1 MADLLWEVDD
11 GVGLITLNRPES
23 KNAFSDQMLDRWEE
37 VLVSARHDDAVRVIV
52 LTGAGDAFCAGG
64 DVKAIAQS
72 SGPVVASG
80 AGARRNLIDN
90 VHRIP
95 LALDRLDI
103 PVIAAVNGPAVGAGM
118 DMALMCDIRFC
129 ARSARFSEGYVRA
142 GLIPGD
148 GGCYF
153 LPRLV
158 GLAKALELLLSAE
171 FVDAEEAH
179 RLGIVNRV
187 YDDERLLDETMA
199 FAAKL
204 AQSPP
209 VHLQLIKR
217 NVYQSY
223 GADLRTA
230 LELAASHMG
239 LVRTLADSAEA
250 VAALR
255 ERRPGTYTG
264 T

>member
-1 MADLLWEVDD
+1 
-11 GVGLITLNRPES
+11 
-23 KNAFSDQMLDRWEE
+23 
-37 VLVSARHDDAVRVIV
+37 LVV
-52 LTGAGDAFCAGG
+52 TGAGDAFCAGG
-64 DVKAIAQS
+64 DVKAIA
-72 SGPVVASG
+72 GASAPDRTLG
-80 AGARRNLIDN
+80 AATVRADLIEK

-95 LALDRLDI
+95 YALERLDT

-118 DMALMCDIRFC
+118 DMALMCDLRFM

-158 GLAKALELLLSAE
+158 GLAKALELLWTGD
-171 FVDAEEAH
+171 FVGAEEAV
-179 RLGIVNRV
+179 RLGIANRV
-187 YDDERLLDETMA
+187 YDDDVLLDETLA
-199 FAAKL
+199 FARRL

-209 VHLQLIKR
+209 VHLRLVKR
-217 NVYQSY
+217 SVYQSY
-223 GADLRTA
+223 GADLHTA

-239 LVRTLADSAEA
+239 LARTLADSKEA
-250 VAALR
+250 VNALL
-255 ERRPGTYTG
+255 EKRPGNYTG